1 MIKVGKYAGFCPG
14 VKRAVSVAQTLA
26 ADKNAG
32 QVWTLGMLIHNRR
45 VIEDLQKAG
54 IGIIEPEDLPGVFA
68 KAKSGEKQ
76 TVILRAHGV
85 PKALDEE
92 LHREEAACDRF
103 RVVDCTCGYVKKIHR
118 IVEENTDE
126 HTPLVVFGAAD
137 HPEVKGIC
145 SYAKGEVFVVE
156 NADELEKV
164 SSLGNADTA
173 ILVSQTTQKLSEW
186 KKCQKIF
193 KNLCT
198 NGKIFD
204 TICSVTENRQQ
215 EAEELC
221 REVEALIVIGSR
233 ESSNTMKLYD
243 LAKNHASHAILLE
256 DEKDLVGLPK
266 DVHNYGITAGAS
278 TPDRII
284 EEVHK
289 KMNEILENENFEEML
304 NESFKTLNTGDTV
317 TGVVTSVS
325 QAEMT
330 VDLGAK
336 VTGTIS
342 ADEASEDSNGD
353 LTQVYK
359 VGDTVT
365 ARAIRVSDVEGIAVL
380 SIRQAERGN
389 SFKKMTEAYEAGEI
403 LQGKVTDVV
412 KGGLVVTC
420 KYNRVFIPA
429 RKSGVPIDGDMNALK
444 GQTVRFKIIDV
455 DTERNRAVGSI
466 RDVEREERKAQLE
479 EFWANIEEGKT
490 YTGTVKSLTSFGAF
504 VDLGG
509 IDGMV
514 HTTELSWSKIK
525 HPSDV
530 VSVGQ
535 QISVFVKS
543 FDKEKKRISLG
554 YKKAEDDPWAIFNEK
569 YKVDDVVPVKI
580 VSLMPFGA
588 FAEVIPGCDGL
599 IHISQIAD
607 KRINKPA
614 DELQVGQVVDAKI
627 VGIDDEKRKI
637 SLSIRALIAP
647 KEEPAE
653 AEDAEAPAEEA
664 PAEAPVEEAPAEAPV
679 EEAPAEAPA
688 EDTPIEEAP
697 AEAPAKEAPV
707 EETPA
712 EAPAEEAPVE
722 EKPAE

>member
-14 VKRAVSVAQTLA
+14 VKRAVSVAKELA
-26 ADKNAG
+26 ADSSAG
-32 QVWTLGMLIHNRR
+32 KVWTLGMLIHNRR
-45 VIEDLQKAG
+45 VIEDLQKEG
-54 IGIIEPEDLPGVFA
+54 IGIVEAEDLPQVYERA
-68 KAKSGEKQ
+68 EKGEKQ

-92 LHREEAACDRF
+92 LRAKEEAYPCF
-103 RVVDCTCGYVKKIHR
+103 RVIDCTCGYVKKIHR
-118 IVEENTDE
+118 IVEENTGE
-126 HTPLVVFGAAD
+126 NIPLVVFGAAD

-145 SYAKGEVFVVE
+145 SYAKGKVVVVE
-156 NADELEKV
+156 SAEELENI
-164 SSLGNADTA
+164 SFLEGADSA

-193 KNLCT
+193 ENLCT

-215 EAEELC
+215 EAETLC
-221 REVEALIVIGSR
+221 REVDAMIVIGSR
-233 ESSNTMKLYD
+233 ESSNTMKLYE
-243 LAKNHASHAILLE
+243 LAKKHAPYAILLE
-256 DEKDLVGLPK
+256 DEKDLSDLPR

-325 QAEMT
+325 QAELT

-342 ADEASEDSNGD
+342 ADEASEDSVD
-353 LTQVYK
+353 LTKVYK

-380 SIRQAERGN
+380 SIKQAERGN
-389 SFKKMTEAYEAGEI
+389 SFKKMLEAYESGEI

-412 KGGLVVTC
+412 KGGLVVSC

-429 RKSGVPIDGDMNALK
+429 RKSGVPIDGDMSVLK

-490 YTGTVKSLTSFGAF
+490 YTGVVKSLTSFGAF

-535 QISVFVKS
+535 EISVFVKS

-554 YKKAEDDPWAIFNEK
+554 YKKAEDDPWAIFK
-569 YKVDDVVPVKI
+569 AQYKIDDVVPVKI
-580 VSLMPFGA
+580 VSLMSFGA

-607 KRINKPA
+607 KRVNKPS

-637 SLSIRALIAP
+637 SLSIRALLPP
-647 KEEPAE
+647 KEETE
-653 AEDAEAPAEEA
+653 EAPAE
-664 PAEAPVEEAPAEAPV
+664 EAPVEEAPAEEAPV
-679 EEAPAEAPA
+679 EEAPAEEAPV
-688 EDTPIEEAP
+688 EEAP
-697 AEAPAKEAPV
+697 VEEAPV

-712 EAPAEEAPVE
+712 EETPAEETPAEEAPAEEAPVE